1 MMEKLQRFGG
11 AMFTPVLLFAFA
23 GIMIALSILFTN
35 EMIVGGLAAEGTV
48 WTGIW
53 EVIEGGAW
61 VVFDHMELL
70 FVVGL
75 PIGLAKK
82 ANARAALEALIIYL
96 TFTTFVSKIIEFF
109 GPTFNV
115 DFAQEVGGQSGLK
128 MIAGIKTLDTN
139 IIGAIVIAGIA
150 VWIHDR
156 FFEKKLPDWLGIF
169 QGSALVII
177 IGFFAMIPIAVLV
190 CWIWPAVQTGIS
202 SLQGFLSSSGTIGV
216 WLYVFLE
223 RLLIPTGLHHFI
235 YQPFA
240 YGPAIVEGGT
250 TAYWLENLNT
260 FASST
265 EPMKELFP
273 GAAFTFHNYSKV
285 FAPLGIAAAFYATA
299 SSDKKK
305 KTLALII
312 PITLTAVLAGI
323 TEPIEFTFLFIAP
336 PLFLLHAILAA
347 TLSATAY
354 LLGLSSDMG
363 GGLIRSFAQF
373 IVPMS
378 MNHMDQILLWLG
390 VGLTFSAI
398 YFFSFRYLILKF
410 DYKTPGR
417 EALSEVKMYSKKEYK
432 EKVANEKAGIT
443 SNVAENEGANQY
455 TFQAAHYLKALGG
468 PENILHVNNCAT
480 RLRVKVK
487 DPDLLAPEP
496 EFKAGGAHG
505 LVKKGSA
512 IQVIVGL
519 DVPQVR
525 DQFDQLLASAQ
536 IEPI

>member
-23 GIMIALSILFTN
+23 GIVIALSTLATN
-35 EMIVGGLAAEGTV
+35 ELIIGSLAAEGTV
-48 WTGIW
+48 WARIW
-53 EVIEGGAW
+53 EIIEGGAW

-70 FVVGL
+70 FVIGL

-82 ANARAALEALIIYL
+82 ANARAALETLIIYL
-96 TFTTFVSKIIEFF
+96 TFNTFVSGLIEFF
-109 GPTFNV
+109 GSTFNV
-115 DFAQEVGGQSGLK
+115 DFSQEIGGESGLT

-139 IIGAIVIAGIA
+139 IIGAIAIAGIA
-150 VWIHDR
+150 VWIHDHY
-156 FFEKKLPDWLGIF
+156 FEKKLPDWLGIF

-177 IGFFAMIPIAVLV
+177 VGFFFMIPIAVLV
-190 CWIWPAVQTGIS
+190 SWIWPMIQAGIS
-202 SLQGFLSSSGTIGV
+202 SLQTFLASSGTFGV

-250 TAYWLENLNT
+250 TAYWLENLST

-265 EPMKELFP
+265 ASMKDLFP
-273 GAAFTFHNYSKV
+273 EAGFTFHNYSKV

-299 SSDKKK
+299 NPDKKK
-305 KTLALII
+305 KTVALII
-312 PITLTAVLAGI
+312 PVTLTAVLAGI

-347 TLSATAY
+347 TLSSTAY
-354 LLGLSSDMG
+354 MLGLSSDMG
-363 GGLIRSFAQF
+363 GGLIRSIAQF
-373 IVPMS
+373 IIPMS
-378 MNHMDQILLWLG
+378 TNHMDQILIWLG

-398 YFFSFRYLILKF
+398 YFVTFRYAIVKF

-417 EALSEVKMYSKKEYK
+417 ELNEEVKMYSKKEFK
-432 EKVANEKAGIT
+432 DKVANKKADKIEEPLT
-443 SNVAENEGANQY
+443 LEGENQY
-455 TFQAAHYLKALGG
+455 TPQAKNYLKALGG
-468 PENILHVNNCAT
+468 VNNIESVTNCAT

-487 DPDLLAPEP
+487 DIQLLAPE
-496 EFKAGGAHG
+496 ETFKEAGAHG
-505 LVKKGSA
+505 LVKKGNS

-525 DQFDQLLASAQ
+525 DQFDNLLLSH
-536 IEPI
+536 E

>member
-23 GIMIALSILFTN
+23 GIMIALSSLATN
-35 EMIVGGLAAEGTV
+35 ELIIGNLAAEGTV
-48 WTGIW
+48 WTRIW
-53 EVIEGGAW
+53 EILEGGAW

-70 FVVGL
+70 FVIGL
-75 PIGLAKK
+75 PIGLARK
-82 ANARAALEALIIYL
+82 ANARAALESLIIYL
-96 TFTTFVSKIIEFF
+96 TFNTFVSGMIEFF
-109 GPTFNV
+109 GLTFNV
-115 DFAQEVGGQSGLK
+115 DFSQEVGGESGLT

-139 IIGAIVIAGIA
+139 IVGAIVIAGIA

-156 FFEKKLPDWLGIF
+156 YFEKKLPDWLGIF

-177 IGFFAMIPIAVLV
+177 VGFFLMIPVAGLV
-190 CWIWPAVQTGIS
+190 SWIWPMVQGGIS
-202 SLQGFLSSSGTIGV
+202 SLQTFLSSSGTFGI

-250 TAYWLENLNT
+250 TAYWLENLST

-265 EPMKELFP
+265 ASMKTLFP
-273 GAAFTFHNYSKV
+273 EAGFTFHNYSKI

-299 SSDKKK
+299 NPDKKK
-305 KTLALII
+305 KTLALIV

-336 PLFLLHAILAA
+336 PLFLLHSVLAA
-347 TLSATAY
+347 TLSSTAY
-354 LLGLSSDMG
+354 MVGLSSDMG
-363 GGLIRSFAQF
+363 GGLIRSIAQF
-373 IVPMS
+373 IIPMS
-378 MNHMDQILLWLG
+378 TNHMDQILIWLG

-398 YFFSFRYLILKF
+398 YFFSFRYFILKF

-417 EALSEVKMYSKKEYK
+417 ELDAEVKMYSKKEFK
-432 EKVANEKAGIT
+432 DKMANSKARKT
-443 SNVAENEGANQY
+443 SAIQSVKGANQY
-455 TFQAAHYLKALGG
+455 TPQAAQYLEALGG
-468 PENILHVNNCAT
+468 KENIESVTNCAT

-487 DPDLLAPEP
+487 DTQLLAPDAD
-496 EFKAGGAHG
+496 FKEVGAHG
-505 LVKKGSA
+505 VVKNGNS
-512 IQVIVGL
+512 IQVIIGL

-525 DQFDQLLASAQ
+525 DQVDNLLLNQ
-536 IEPI
+536 

>member
-11 AMFTPVLLFAFA
+11 AMYTPVILFAFA
-23 GIMIALSILFTN
+23 GIMIASSTLATN
-35 EMIVGGLAAEGTV
+35 ELIFGGLAADGTIWTRV
-48 WTGIW
+48 WEIL
-53 EVIEGGAW
+53 EGGAW

-70 FVVGL
+70 FVIGL

-82 ANARAALEALIIYL
+82 AGGRAALESLVIYL
-96 TFTTFVSKIIEFF
+96 TFTTFVSGLIEHF

-115 DFAQEVGGQSGLK
+115 DFSQEVGGESGLT

-150 VWIHDR
+150 VWIHHR
-156 FFEKKLPDWLGIF
+156 FFDTKLPDWLGIF
-169 QGSALVII
+169 QGSALVVI
-177 IGFFAMIPIAVLV
+177 IGFFAMVPLAILV
-190 CWIWPAVQTGIS
+190 SWIWPMIQNGIS
-202 SLQGFLSSSGTIGV
+202 SLQTYLASSGIFGV
-216 WLYVFLE
+216 WSYVFLE

-250 TAYWLENLNT
+250 TAFWLENLSA
-260 FASST
+260 FANST
-265 EPMKELFP
+265 APMRELFP
-273 GAAFTFHNYSKV
+273 EAGFTFHNYSKI

-299 SSDKKK
+299 KPDKKK
-305 KTLALII
+305 KTLALIV
-312 PITLTAVLAGI
+312 PVTLTAVLAGI

-336 PLFLLHAILAA
+336 PLFLLHAVLAA

-354 LLGLSSDMG
+354 LIGLSSDVG
-363 GGLIRSFAQF
+363 GGLLRSMAQF
-373 IVPMS
+373 VIPMLP
-378 MNHMDQILLWLG
+378 NHFDQILIWLG
-390 VGLTFSAI
+390 TGLAFSAI

-417 EALSEVKMYSKKEYK
+417 ELEKEVKMHSKKEYR
-432 EKVANEKAGIT
+432 EKRKNEKANKNQPAI
-443 SNVAENEGANQY
+443 EGANRY
-455 TFQAAHYLKALGG
+455 TSQAMHYLEALGG
-468 PENILHVNNCAT
+468 PENILNVNNCAT

-487 DPDLLAPEP
+487 DADLLATETN
-496 EFKAGGAHG
+496 FKEAGAHG
-505 LVKKGSA
+505 LVKNGNA

-525 DQFDQLLASAQ
+525 DQFDNLLGN
-536 IEPI
+536 EE